1 MRVIKLSSLFFLLI
15 FFLLIEFNYGSL
27 KIYVINI
34 LLFKSFFIIYFIIIN
49 VSLLKYCDKC
59 KIEMCIVKFEL
70 NSIVVNFK

>member
-59 KIEMCIVKFEL
+59 KI
-70 NSIVVNFK
+70 